1 MLHNIKYQQWLVT
14 HERHRVIKKGLTVT
28 WEEIA
33 YFIDNAMTKQ
43 ERKKDAIVW
52 NASLTDSS
60 GGGFML
66 VEDIEPFD
74 AHNDPWMDYSMNINT
89 DNCWF

>member
-1 MLHNIKYQQWLVT
+1 M
-14 HERHRVIKKGLTVT
+14 T

-33 YFIDNAMTKQ
+33 YFIDHAMTKQ
-43 ERKKDAIVW
+43 ERKKDAVVW
-52 NASLTDSS
+52 NASLTDPS
-60 GGGFML
+60 GGGFMS

-74 AHNDPWMDYSMNINT
+74 AHNDPLMDYSININT

>member
-1 MLHNIKYQQWLVT
+1 
-14 HERHRVIKKGLTVT
+14 
-28 WEEIA
+28 
-33 YFIDNAMTKQ
+33 MTKQ
-43 ERKKDAIVW
+43 ERKKDAVVW

-60 GGGFML
+60 GGGFMS

-74 AHNDPWMDYSMNINT
+74 VHNDPWMDYSMNVNT

>member
-1 MLHNIKYQQWLVT
+1 MAM
-14 HERHRVIKKGLTVT
+14 T
-28 WEEIA
+28 WEELA
-33 YFIDNAMTKQ
+33 YFINHAMSEQ

-52 NASLTDSS
+52 DASTDSAS

-66 VEDIEPFD
+66 VEDIEAFD
-74 AHNDPWMDYSMNINT
+74 AYNDPGMDYSMNVNT

>member
-1 MLHNIKYQQWLVT
+1 M
-14 HERHRVIKKGLTVT
+14 T
-28 WEEIA
+28 WEELA
-33 YFIDNAMTKQ
+33 YFINHAMSEE

-52 NASLTDSS
+52 DSSVCNAS

-66 VEDIEPFD
+66 VEDITPFD
-74 AHNDPWMDYSMNINT
+74 AHNGSGMDYSMNVNT

>member
-1 MLHNIKYQQWLVT
+1 
-14 HERHRVIKKGLTVT
+14 
-28 WEEIA
+28 
-33 YFIDNAMTKQ
+33 MTEQ
-43 ERKKDAIVW
+43 ERKKDAIAW
-52 NASLTDSS
+52 NASITNTS

-74 AHNDPWMDYSMNINT
+74 AHNDPGMDYSINVNT

>member
-1 MLHNIKYQQWLVT
+1 MTYECN
-14 HERHRVIKKGLTVT
+14 RVIKKGLTVT

-33 YFIDNAMTKQ
+33 FFIDNAMTEQ

-52 NASLTDSS
+52 DASITNTS

-74 AHNDPWMDYSMNINT
+74 AHNDPGMDYSMNVNT